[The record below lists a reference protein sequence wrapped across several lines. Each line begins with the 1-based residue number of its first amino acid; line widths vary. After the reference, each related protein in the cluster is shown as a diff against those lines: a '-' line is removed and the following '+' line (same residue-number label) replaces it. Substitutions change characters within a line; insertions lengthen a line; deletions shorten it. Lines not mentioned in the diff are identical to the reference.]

1 MVAKHTVNDV
11 QIHFNKQFR
20 KQIKEKKIEATGES
34 KSTCPLLFAHEKLRS
49 LLVLIFPSLCTFCLF
64 QFHQVDEKG
73 TFKWQSNELIK
84 SVNLYCTEADLINT
98 VYFQW
103 CGKKSRNEYS
113 CRVWHASP

>member
-1 MVAKHTVNDV
+1 MVTKHTVNDV

-34 KSTCPLLFAHEKLRS
+34 KSTCPLLFAHEKLLS

-64 QFHQVDEKG
+64 QFHQVDEKS